1 LAVNTLAKEKPK
13 AVALLAPRM
22 CELGHDACG
31 GSEVLLWE
39 DREILQNAGI
49 PVRVYGRSV
58 RNGAPAVTLRM
69 HSCLPLISSLEYCG
83 RFLFHEDSSIVIGY
97 NEPTLAGLVPD
108 RAVVRFDWATP
119 LPKYW
124 KLPRWKSRFQRGLY
138 LFPSESE
145 RRLFLGLHPLIAGDS
160 AVVIPNAVDLR
171 LFRPKQQDVS
181 LRVGF
186 AGQWA
191 PGKGLSDLLDA
202 WSLVRKLLPTAE
214 LWLAGSANLWKN
226 ASGSAEAQKLAEQV
240 EGLGKEGSVRI
251 VGERNRREMPNFW
264 NSLSVAA
271 VPSLHE
277 SFGLV
282 ALEALACGIPVVASA
297 VGGLK
302 EIVIDGEC
310 GFLVPPHNP
319 GKLASALLRLLNDEP
334 LRRRLAQSARR
345 RAQMFS
351 LECRSE
357 ALLSLLDRRW
367 SSTGTSSAPFVD
379 LAERA

>member
-1 LAVNTLAKEKPK
+1 VKTLTRRKQKE
-13 AVALLAPRM
+13 VALLAPRM

-39 DREILQNAGI
+39 DREILRNAGI
-49 PVRVYGRSV
+49 PVRVYGRSA
-58 RNGAPAVTLRM
+58 RNGTPAVKLRM
-69 HSCLPLISSLEYCG
+69 HSDLPLISSLEYCG
-83 RFLFHEDSSIVIGY
+83 RFLFHEGSSVVIGY

-108 RAVVRFDWATP
+108 RAVIRFDWATP

-124 KLPRWKSRFQRGLY
+124 KLPGWKSRFQRGLY

-160 AVVIPNAVDLR
+160 AVVVPNAVDLR

-191 PGKGLSDLLDA
+191 PRKGLGDLLSC
-202 WSLVRKLLPTAE
+202 WSLVRKQMPAAE

-226 ASGSAEAQKLAEQV
+226 MGGSPESQELAKRV
-240 EGLGKEGSVRI
+240 EGLGKEDLLRI
-251 VGERNRREMPNFW
+251 RGELKRSEMPDFW
-264 NSLSVAA
+264 NSVSVAV
-271 VPSLHE
+271 VPSLYE
-277 SFGLV
+277 PFGLV

-310 GFLVPPHNP
+310 GLLVPPNNP
-319 GKLASALLRLLNDEP
+319 EKLAGALLNLLRDEP
-334 LRRRLAQSARR
+334 LRKRLREGARR
-345 RAQMFS
+345 RSRMFS
-351 LECRSE
+351 LERRSE
-357 ALLSLLDRRW
+357 TLLSLLDGRW
-367 SSTGTSSAPFVD
+367 SFEGSRQRIRQSTA
-379 LAERA
+379 AWIA